1 LIVSVNITI
10 PAYKT
15 EDLSQLKEAFER
27 IEGWLYFITETIHK
41 II

>member
-1 LIVSVNITI
+1 MPIKGQKSRGNLIVSVNITI

-27 IEGWLYFITETIHK
+27 IEG
-41 II
+41 